1 MGPNAPSLVALVRQC
16 GLYLA
21 LCLALLAGQAQAQSV
36 GRAPVRSFDSIIE
49 SGVLKVALYD
59 DFAPYS
65 FRQDGQPR
73 GVDYEVAEALAKG
86 LGLRLELIW
95 APPGENLDADLR
107 DYIWRGHYLR
117 PEVLADVMLRV
128 PYDREFAYKSN
139 EFGELVNEL
148 VVMFGAYQ
156 RERWQV
162 AYDQR
167 RLKTVPSVAVFQQHP
182 IGVEVD
188 SVPSFYLSSVFDGM
202 LSGKTHHFATPQ
214 AAFAGMRNG
223 EVDAVMA
230 MRGEIDWQLQQA
242 ADDNLALAENAYPDM
257 GKQVW
262 DIGMAVHESNRQLA
276 YALEEK
282 LEELILAG
290 ELKTLYSRYGL
301 RYELPGLY
309 QDVD

>member
-1 MGPNAPSLVALVRQC
+1 MRLSVLL
-16 GLYLA
+16 LS
-21 LCLALLAGQAQAQSV
+21 ALLSTLVPLAAPAQAQ
-36 GRAPVRSFDSIIE
+36 APVRSYDSIIE
-49 SGVLKVALYD
+49 SGVLKVALYE
-59 DFAPYS
+59 DFPPYS
-65 FRQDGQPR
+65 FQQDGQPR
-73 GVDYEVAEALAKG
+73 GVDYEVAQALASG
-86 LGLRLELIW
+86 LGLKLELIW
-95 APPGENLDADLR
+95 APAGEKLDDDLR

-117 PEVLADVMLRV
+117 PQVLADVMLRV
-128 PYDREFAYKSN
+128 PYDREFSHMSN

-148 VVMFGAYQ
+148 VVMFGPYQ

-162 AYDQR
+162 AYDRR
-167 RLKTVPSVAVFQQHP
+167 RLEAVPSVAVFQQHP

-202 LSGKTHHFATPQ
+202 LSGKTHHFTNPQ
-214 AAFAGMRNG
+214 AAFAGMKKG

-230 MRGEIDWQLQQA
+230 MRGEIDWQVKQA
-242 ADDNLALAENAYPDM
+242 ADSNLALAENAYPNM
-257 GKQVW
+257 GRQVW

-290 ELKTLYSRYGL
+290 DIKQLYGRYGL

-309 QDVD
+309 QEVE

>member
-1 MGPNAPSLVALVRQC
+1 MTRRKLWLSVLCSL
-16 GLYLA
+16 
-21 LCLALLAGQAQAQSV
+21 LLSISGTLQAQ
-36 GRAPVRSFDSIIE
+36 VRSYDSIVE
-49 SGVLKVALYD
+49 SGVLKVALYEG
-59 DFAPYS
+59 FAPYS

-73 GVDYEVAEALAKG
+73 GVDYDIAQALAAG
-86 LGLRLELIW
+86 LGLKLEVIW
-95 APPGENLDADLR
+95 APPGEKLDDDLR

-117 PEVLADVMLRV
+117 PRQLADVMLRV
-128 PYDREFAYKSN
+128 PYDREFSYKSN

-148 VVMFGAYQ
+148 VVMFGPYQ

-162 AYDQR
+162 AFDQR
-167 RLKTVPSVAVFQQHP
+167 RLQAVPSVAVFQQHP
-182 IGVEVD
+182 IGVEVE

-202 LSGKTHHFATPQ
+202 LSKMTHHYRNPQ
-214 AAFAGMRNG
+214 EAFAAMKTGA
-223 EVDAVMA
+223 VDAVMA
-230 MRGEIDWQLQQA
+230 LRGEVDWQLQFA
-242 ADDNLALAENAYPDM
+242 ADSQLALAENAYPNM

-290 ELKTLYSRYGL
+290 ELKRIYGQYGL

-309 QDVD
+309 QEVE

>member
-1 MGPNAPSLVALVRQC
+1 MSISAAL
-16 GLYLA
+16 
-21 LCLALLAGQAQAQSV
+21 QAQ
-36 GRAPVRSFDSIIE
+36 VRSYDSIVE
-49 SGVLKVALYD
+49 SGVLKVALYE
-59 DFAPYS
+59 DFPPYS
-65 FRQDGQPR
+65 FQHDGQPC
-73 GVDYEVAEALAKG
+73 GVDYDIAQALAEG
-86 LGLRLELIW
+86 LGLTLEVIW
-95 APPGENLDADLR
+95 APPGEKLDDDLR

-117 PEVLADVMLRV
+117 PKQLADVMLRV
-128 PYDREFAYKSN
+128 PYDREFSYKSN

-148 VVMFGAYQ
+148 VVMFGPYQ

-162 AYDQR
+162 AFDQR
-167 RLKTVPSVAVFQQHP
+167 RLKAVPSVAVFQQHP
-182 IGVEVD
+182 IGVEVE

-202 LSGKTHHFATPQ
+202 LSKMTHHYRNPQ
-214 AAFAGMRNG
+214 EAFAAMKAG

-230 MRGEIDWQLQQA
+230 LRGEVDWQRKLA
-242 ADDNLALAENAYPDM
+242 ADSQLALAENAYPNM

-290 ELKTLYSRYGL
+290 ELKRIYGQYGL

-309 QDVD
+309 QEVE

>member
-1 MGPNAPSLVALVRQC
+1 MGQNAPSPVALVRQC

-21 LCLALLAGQAQAQSV
+21 LCLAVLAGAAQAQSV

-167 RLKTVPSVAVFQQHP
+167 RLEAVPSIAVFQRHP

-188 SVPSFYLSSVFDGM
+188 SVPSFYLSSIFDGM
-202 LSGKTHHFATPQ
+202 LSGKLHHYATTE
-214 AAFAGMRNG
+214 AAFAGMNNA

-230 MRGEIDWQLQQA
+230 LRGEIDWQLKQA
-242 ADDNLALAENAYPDM
+242 ANPTFAKAENAYPDM

-276 YALEEK
+276 YVLEEK

-290 ELKTLYSRYGL
+290 EVRTLYAQYGL
-301 RYELPGLY
+301 QYELPELY
-309 QDVD
+309 QDVQ